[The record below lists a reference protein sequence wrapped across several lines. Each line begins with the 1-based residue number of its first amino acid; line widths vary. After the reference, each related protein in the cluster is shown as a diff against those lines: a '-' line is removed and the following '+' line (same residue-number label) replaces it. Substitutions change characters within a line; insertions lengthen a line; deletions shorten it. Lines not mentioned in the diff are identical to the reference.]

1 MRSLPRFLV
10 AAVLALGLGLAPG
23 PLPGAASAQDMET
36 PTVTVGQPAPD
47 FLLQDSAGTTWR
59 LGQLARSG
67 PVVIEFFRSG
77 GW

>member
-1 MRSLPRFLV
+1 
-10 AAVLALGLGLAPG
+10 
-23 PLPGAASAQDMET
+23 MET